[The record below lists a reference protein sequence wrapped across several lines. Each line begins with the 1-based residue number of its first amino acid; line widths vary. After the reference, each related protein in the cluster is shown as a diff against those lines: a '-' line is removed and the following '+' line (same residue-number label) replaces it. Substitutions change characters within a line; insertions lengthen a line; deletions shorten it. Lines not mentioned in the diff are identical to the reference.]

1 MLTEV
6 AHAIMRSKQNSRL
19 KKFFLRIKARRG
31 VKIGVVALARKVL
44 CILYHLLMNQ
54 ELYQDELLS
63 KPRNIKH
70 LSVHPAISMSIDEMI
85 ETIIKA
91 GYEVRRN
98 ESSDSG

>member
-1 MLTEV
+1 
-6 AHAIMRSKQNSRL
+6 
-19 KKFFLRIKARRG
+19 
-31 VKIGVVALARKVL
+31 
-44 CILYHLLMNQ
+44 MNQ

-98 ESSDSG
+98 ESLDSG